1 MRTPIPEMS
10 LANLS
15 LSPCSPSRMSVKNLC
30 RKMLCLPVALAL
42 LPLAGCVGSGQG
54 EDQKRADANSA
65 AGKVGKAAH
74 AAAVQSGKAASAVG
88 KDLSKM
94 ARQAHAGWQDA
105 AQQEKAKK
113 R

>member
-1 MRTPIPEMS
+1 
-10 LANLS
+10 
-15 LSPCSPSRMSVKNLC
+15 VKNSF
-30 RKMLCLPVALAL
+30 RKILCLPLALAL
-42 LPLAGCVGSGQG
+42 LSLAGCLGSGQG

-74 AAAVQSGKAASAVG
+74 AVAVQSGKAASAVG

-94 ARQAHAGWQDA
+94 ARQAHAGWQEA
-105 AQQEKAKK
+105 SQQDKAKK